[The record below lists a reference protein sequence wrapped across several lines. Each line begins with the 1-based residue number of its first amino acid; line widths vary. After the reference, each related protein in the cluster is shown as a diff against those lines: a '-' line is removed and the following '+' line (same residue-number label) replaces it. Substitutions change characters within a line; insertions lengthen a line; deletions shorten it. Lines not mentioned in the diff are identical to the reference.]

1 MGAEGLKRHQ
11 GMEESGGGRG
21 REGAE
26 GRSKGASEGGVGWGW
41 GCGGVGVGVGVGVHL
56 ARLDARHAILA
67 AVLAA
72 LHHLLVERQ
81 SLGCVKGGGGVRG
94 GGVLVKWRLGPFVQK
109 KKSETGSRREESD
122 ASLEIAGEIVGE
134 IAGEIAGENVGE
146 IAGEIVGVKR
156 RVSANRKHSPLSLT
170 LNFGIAAI
178 IASSLVCLPTPLSRR
193 SVLRCTFEL
202 NCGHMAKVGVRHLGR
217 D

>member
-1 MGAEGLKRHQ
+1 MCEG
-11 GMEESGGGRG
+11 GWGCS
-21 REGAE
+21 
-26 GRSKGASEGGVGWGW
+26 GVGWGCSGGW
-41 GCGGVGVGVGVGVHL
+41 G
-56 ARLDARHAILA
+56 ARQVAPR
-67 AVLAA
+67 AVCA
-72 LHHLLVERQ
+72 
-81 SLGCVKGGGGVRG
+81 
-94 GGVLVKWRLGPFVQK
+94 K

>member
-1 MGAEGLKRHQ
+1 M
-11 GMEESGGGRG
+11 
-21 REGAE
+21 
-26 GRSKGASEGGVGWGW
+26 
-41 GCGGVGVGVGVGVHL
+41 
-56 ARLDARHAILA
+56 
-67 AVLAA
+67 
-72 LHHLLVERQ
+72 
-81 SLGCVKGGGGVRG
+81 
-94 GGVLVKWRLGPFVQK
+94 LVKWRLGPFVQK

-122 ASLEIAGEIVGE
+122 ASLEIAGEI
-134 IAGEIAGENVGE
+134 AGEIVGE

>member
-1 MGAEGLKRHQ
+1 MCEG
-11 GMEESGGGRG
+11 
-21 REGAE
+21 
-26 GRSKGASEGGVGWGW
+26 GW
-41 GCGGVGVGVGVGVHL
+41 GCSG
-56 ARLDARHAILA
+56 
-67 AVLAA
+67 
-72 LHHLLVERQ
+72 
-81 SLGCVKGGGGVRG
+81 GGGGVRG

-122 ASLEIAGEIVGE
+122 ASLEIAGEI
-134 IAGEIAGENVGE
+134 AGEIVGE